1 MKIQA
6 RGATRG
12 HKARL
17 IHQLEF
23 SGSTSTRLFA
33 TAAAMSNF
41 LAAMASKKAESDV
54 KFSYPVAIEA

>member
-1 MKIQA
+1 
-6 RGATRG
+6 
-12 HKARL
+12 L

-41 LAAMASKKAESDV
+41 LAA
-54 KFSYPVAIEA
+54 I